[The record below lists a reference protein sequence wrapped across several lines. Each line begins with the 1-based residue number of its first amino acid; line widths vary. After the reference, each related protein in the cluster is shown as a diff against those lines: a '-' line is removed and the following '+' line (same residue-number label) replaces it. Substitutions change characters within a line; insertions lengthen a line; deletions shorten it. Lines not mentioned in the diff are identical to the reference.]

1 MHPNVS
7 RETIRVLGM
16 SCAACE
22 RRIEQALSAVP
33 GVHGS
38 RASAVRSEVVVTFDA
53 EGAAA
58 GAVETAIRM
67 AGCQTAESDTAGSR
81 DGAQQPGTHGRT
93 WAIARFLGLAIL
105 VGGFAVVLRYVIGFS
120 FLPSISQKMA
130 YGVLFLAGLVTSLH
144 CVAMCGGI
152 ALTQGVSAAH
162 GARGFSR
169 MAPSLLYN
177 AGRVVSY
184 TIVGGIAG
192 GIGSLFSLSP
202 IMKGIVPLLA
212 GAFMVFL
219 GVRMLDIFPALSR
232 LRVHL
237 PGVPGSSIRSRAA
250 RLGPFAIGLLNGL
263 MPCGPL
269 QTMQVYALGT
279 GSFLAGASAMLVFAA
294 ATVPLMLGFGA
305 ASSLLSAGFTRRLFK
320 VSGVLVLALG
330 AVMLVRSAGLFGISL
345 PTASAQGLVWTA
357 PTSARIAGG
366 QVPLDEIGIARRA
379 GDVQTAEV
387 RVDTDGYHP
396 AVLVLQGG
404 VPARIRFVPVK
415 LNAQNPR
422 VQFPGYPVDLDLG
435 AGTEEAGF
443 DNVLGDFTFHSDT
456 DLLRGYVKV
465 VDSLQGVDLMT
476 VRRQVA
482 GYRPAALCLAA
493 CCGY

>member
-1 MHPNVS
+1 
-7 RETIRVLGM
+7 M

-22 RRIEQALSAVP
+22 QRIEKALSTVP
-33 GVHGS
+33 GVRGS
-38 RASAVRSEVVVTFDA
+38 RASAARSEVVVTFETMGAGTDA
-53 EGAAA
+53 GSGAAGGA
-58 GAVETAIRM
+58 TDAVETAIRSAGYEM
-67 AGCQTAESDTAGSR
+67 ARPGNA
-81 DGAQQPGTHGRT
+81 AQQPGPHRRT
-93 WAIARFLGLAIL
+93 WAIARFFGLAIL
-105 VGGFAVVLRYVIGFS
+105 VAGFAVVLRYVIGFS

-130 YGVLFLAGLVTSLH
+130 YGVLFLVGLVTSLH

-152 ALTQGVSAAH
+152 ALTQGVSAVP
-162 GARGFSR
+162 GVRGFSR
-169 MAPSLLYN
+169 LAPSLLYN

-184 TIVGGIAG
+184 TTVGGIAG

-212 GAFMVFL
+212 GGFMVFL
-219 GVRMLDIFPALSR
+219 GVRMLDVFPALSR
-232 LRVHL
+232 LRIRL
-237 PGVPGSSIRSRAA
+237 PGVAGGAIRSRAA
-250 RLGPFAIGLLNGL
+250 KMGPFAIGLLNGL

-279 GSFLAGASAMLVFAA
+279 GSFLAGASSMFVFAA

-330 AVMLVRSAGLFGISL
+330 AVMLVRSAGLFGVSL
-345 PTASAQGLVWTA
+345 PAPSAKGLVWIS
-357 PTSARIAGG
+357 PTSGRIAGG
-366 QVPLDEIGIARRA
+366 QVPLDEIGVARRA
-379 GDVQTAEV
+379 GGVQTAEV

-396 AVLVLQGG
+396 AVLVLQSG

-415 LNAQNPR
+415 LNDQNPR
-422 VQFPGYPVDLDLG
+422 VRFPGYPVNLDLG
-435 AGTEEAGF
+435 AGTQEAVF
-443 DNVLGDFTFHSDT
+443 PDVLADFTFHCDT

-465 VDSLQGVDLMT
+465 VDDLRRVDIMT